1 MKEVILFTS
10 PRSSAN
16 NAAGLKLLQELSKKH
31 KGGNDDVIVVLMQDA
46 VLLALK
52 DFSQSD
58 FSETSEGYVLDEH
71 LAKRGFT
78 PQSLKSP
85 FKPASYDEIVGLIMK
100 DGTHVVG
107 SF

>member
-1 MKEVILFTS
+1 MFLFTS
-10 PRSSAN
+10 SRNSAN
-16 NAAGLKLLQELSKKH
+16 NAAGLKLLHELSKRP
-31 KGGNDDVIVVLMQDA
+31 KGGNDVAVILMQDA

-52 DFSQSD
+52 EISEFDFSQI
-58 FSETSEGYVLDEH
+58 TEGYVLDEH

-100 DGTHVVG
+100 DGTHVIG